1 MDLNSSKYLNKALNV
16 LNEAVFVYDEN
27 MQIKYFNAAAER
39 ITGFCKEDVVG
50 KQCVTLFN
58 KSLCLNNCAL
68 CQTVKNDPSQEL
80 VQFQSAF
87 FRKDGAKRSGAF
99 KAGLLKRGPNG
110 EIEVLVALTDI
121 TEITTL
127 KAKLS
132 CSFRNI
138 VGRNHLM
145 QELFSTIR
153 NIAEF
158 DTTALIQGESG
169 TGKELVAKAIH
180 FESPRARKNLVTV
193 NCSAFSDD
201 LLESELFGH
210 VKGAFTGAVKD
221 RIGHFEEANGGTIF
235 LDEVGD
241 LTAKVQIKLLRV
253 IQEKE
258 IQRVGENTIRK
269 VDIRILAATHKDLA
283 KEVQEGR
290 FREDLYYR
298 LNVVPVHLPPLRMR
312 KEDIP
317 HLARHFIKN
326 WKGVQRKVI
335 DNISNEA
342 LRKLMDYDW
351 PGNVRELENA
361 IEHAC
366 VKCKRK
372 TIEVADLPIY
382 MTPPTQNKGKS
393 CKRNH
398 ATKEMILE
406 ALAETG
412 NNQTHAARL
421 LSIHRITL
429 WRKMQ
434 TFNIE
439 VV

>member
-1 MDLNSSKYLNKALNV
+1 MNSNSSKYLNKALNV

-39 ITGFCKEDVVG
+39 ITGFRREDVVG

-58 KSLCLNNCAL
+58 KSLCLNNCTL
-68 CQTVKNDPSQEL
+68 CQTTKNDPSEEL
-80 VQFQSAF
+80 VQFKSPF
-87 FRKDGAKRSGAF
+87 FRKDGAKRSGLF
-99 KAGLLKRGPNG
+99 KAGLLKREPDGTL
-110 EIEVLVALTDI
+110 EVLVALTDI

-127 KAKLS
+127 KEKLS
-132 CSFRNI
+132 NSFRNI
-138 VGRNHLM
+138 VGKNHLM
-145 QELFSTIR
+145 QELFSAIR

-158 DTTALIQGESG
+158 DTTVLIQGESG

-180 FESPRARKNLVTV
+180 YESPRADKNLVTV

-221 RIGHFEEANGGTIF
+221 RVGHFEEANGGTIF

-269 VDIRILAATHKDLA
+269 VDIRILAATHKDLI
-283 KEVQEGR
+283 KEIREGR

-298 LNVVPVHLPPLRMR
+298 LNVVPIHLPPLRMR

-326 WKGVQRKVI
+326 WSGVLRKVI
-335 DNISNEA
+335 DRISNEA
-342 LRKLMDYDW
+342 LGKLMDHDW

-372 TIEVADLPIY
+372 TIEVADLPLT
-382 MTPPTQNKGKS
+382 MTAPTPKKS
-393 CKRNH
+393 KSWKRNH
-398 ATKEMILE
+398 ATKEMVMK
-406 ALAETG
+406 ALAETD

-421 LSIHRITL
+421 LDIHRITL

-434 TFNIE
+434 TFDIE
-439 VV
+439 A

>member
-1 MDLNSSKYLNKALNV
+1 MDPNSSKYLNKALNV
-16 LNEAVFVYDEN
+16 LDEAVFVYDEN
-27 MQIKYFNAAAER
+27 MRIKYFNAAAER
-39 ITGFCKEDVVG
+39 ITGFSKDDVVG
-50 KQCVTLFN
+50 KQCVTLFD
-58 KSLCLNNCAL
+58 KSLCWNNCAL

-80 VQFQSAF
+80 VQFQSTF
-87 FRKDGAKRSGAF
+87 FRKDGIKRSGAF
-99 KAGLLKRGPNG
+99 KAGLLRREKNG
-110 EIEVLVALTDI
+110 DVEVLVALTDT

-127 KAKLS
+127 KEKLS

-138 VGRNHLM
+138 VGKNHLM
-145 QELFSTIR
+145 QELFSTIK

-158 DTTALIQGESG
+158 DTTVLIQGESG

-180 FESPRARKNLVTV
+180 FESPRASKNLVTV

-221 RIGHFEEANGGTIF
+221 RVGHFEEANGGTIF

-269 VDIRILAATHKDLA
+269 VDIRILAATHKDLI
-283 KEVQEGR
+283 KEVREGR

-317 HLARHFIKN
+317 YLAQHFIKN
-326 WKGVQRKVI
+326 WKGVLRKVI
-335 DNISNEA
+335 DKISNEA
-342 LRKLMDYDW
+342 LGKLMDYDW

-361 IEHAC
+361 MEHAC

-372 TIEVADLPIY
+372 TIEVPDLPVY
-382 MTPPTQNKGKS
+382 MTPPTVKKGKS
-393 CKRNH
+393 WKRNH
-398 ATKEMILE
+398 ATKEMIIN
-406 ALAETG
+406 ALAESN

-421 LSIHRITL
+421 LNIHRITL

-439 VV
+439 V

>member
-1 MDLNSSKYLNKALNV
+1 MDSNPSKYLNKALNV

-39 ITGFCKEDVVG
+39 ITGFSKEDVIG

-58 KSLCLNNCAL
+58 KSLCLNNCVL
-68 CQTVKNDPSQEL
+68 CQTVKNDPLQEL
-80 VQFQSAF
+80 TQFQSPF
-87 FRKDGAKRSGAF
+87 FRKDGAKRTGTF
-99 KAGLLKRGPNG
+99 KTGLLRRDPGG

-127 KAKLS
+127 KKKLS

-138 VGRNHLM
+138 VGKNHLM

-158 DTTALIQGESG
+158 DTTVLIQGESG

-180 FESPRARKNLVTV
+180 FESPRANKNLVTV

-221 RIGHFEEANGGTIF
+221 RVGHFEEAHGGTIF

-258 IQRVGENTIRK
+258 IQRVGENTTRK
-269 VDIRILAATHKDLA
+269 VDIRILAATHKDLI
-283 KEVQEGR
+283 KEVREGR

-317 HLARHFIKN
+317 HLAQHFIKN
-326 WKGVQRKVI
+326 WKGVHRKVI

-342 LRKLMDYDW
+342 MGKLMDYDW

-361 IEHAC
+361 IEHAS

-372 TIEVADLPIY
+372 TIEGADLPVY
-382 MTPPTQNKGKS
+382 MTPSTQKKGRS
-393 CKRNH
+393 WKRNH
-398 ATKEMILE
+398 ATKEMILN
-406 ALAETG
+406 ALAESN
-412 NNQTHAARL
+412 NNQTQAARL
-421 LSIHRITL
+421 LNIHRITL
-429 WRKMQ
+429 WRKIQ

-439 VV
+439 V

>member
-1 MDLNSSKYLNKALNV
+1 MAQESSKYFNKALNV
-16 LNEAVFVYDEN
+16 LNEAVFVYDEK
-27 MQIKYFNAAAER
+27 MRIKYFNAAAER
-39 ITGFCKEDVVG
+39 ITGFSKEEVVG

-58 KSLCLNNCAL
+58 KSLCLNNCVL
-68 CQTVKNDPSQEL
+68 CQTVKNDPSEEL
-80 VQFQSAF
+80 AQFQSPF
-87 FRKDGAKRSGAF
+87 FRKDGAKRSGTF
-99 KAGLLKRGPNG
+99 KTGLLRRGQNG
-110 EIEVLVALTDI
+110 TLEVLVALTDI
-121 TEITTL
+121 TELTTL
-127 KAKLS
+127 KEKLS
-132 CSFRNI
+132 CCFRNI
-138 VGRNHLM
+138 VGKNHLM
-145 QELFSTIR
+145 QELFSAIR

-158 DTTALIQGESG
+158 DTTVLIQGESG

-180 FESPRARKNLVTV
+180 YESPRAEKNLITV

-221 RIGHFEEANGGTIF
+221 RRGHFEEAHGGTIF

-258 IQRVGENTIRK
+258 IQRVGENTLRK
-269 VDIRILAATHKDLA
+269 VDIRILAATHKDLL
-283 KEVQEGR
+283 KEVREGR

-298 LNVVPVHLPPLRMR
+298 LNVVPVHLPPLRTR

-317 HLARHFIKN
+317 YLARHFIKN
-326 WKGVQRKVI
+326 WKGVYRKTI
-335 DNISNEA
+335 DRISDDA
-342 LRKLMDYDW
+342 LGKLMDHDW

-372 TIEVADLPIY
+372 TIEVADLPVT
-382 MTPPTQNKGKS
+382 MTLSTQKKGKS
-393 CKRNH
+393 WKKNR
-398 ATKEMILE
+398 ATKEMILK
-406 ALAETG
+406 ALAESD
-412 NNQTHAARL
+412 NNQTRAARL
-421 LSIHRITL
+421 LNIHRITL

-439 VV
+439 A

>member
-1 MDLNSSKYLNKALNV
+1 MNTNSSKYLNKALNV

-27 MQIKYFNAAAER
+27 MQIKYFNSAAER
-39 ITGFCKEDVVG
+39 ITGFRREDVVG

-58 KSLCLNNCAL
+58 KSLCLNNCTL
-68 CQTVKNDPSQEL
+68 CQTAKNDPSEEL
-80 VQFQSAF
+80 VQFKSAF
-87 FRKDGAKRSGAF
+87 FRKDGAKRAGLF
-99 KAGLLKRGPNG
+99 KAGLLKREPDGTL
-110 EIEVLVALTDI
+110 EVLVALTDV

-127 KAKLS
+127 KEKLS
-132 CSFRNI
+132 SSFRNI
-138 VGRNHLM
+138 VGKNHLM
-145 QELFSTIR
+145 QELFSAIR

-158 DTTALIQGESG
+158 DTTVLIQGESG

-180 FESPRARKNLVTV
+180 FESPRADKNLVTV

-221 RIGHFEEANGGTIF
+221 RVGHFEEANGGTVF

-258 IQRVGENTIRK
+258 IQRVGENLTRK
-269 VDIRILAATHKDLA
+269 VDIRILAATHKDLIQ
-283 KEVQEGR
+283 EVREGR

-298 LNVVPVHLPPLRMR
+298 LNVIPIHLPPLRMR

-326 WKGVQRKVI
+326 WKGMHKKTI
-335 DNISNEA
+335 DRISNDA
-342 LRKLMDYDW
+342 VRKLMDHDW

-372 TIEVADLPIY
+372 TLDVADLPIT
-382 MTPPTQNKGKS
+382 MTQSTQKKGKS
-393 CKRNH
+393 WKRNH
-398 ATKEMILE
+398 ATKEMIIK

-421 LSIHRITL
+421 LNVHRITL

-439 VV
+439 A